1 MTHPANP
8 VLSIC
13 VPTYNRSRY
22 LASLLESLVG
32 QLAAFPFPYELVIA
46 DNASTDDTPAVVARL
61 LDRLP
66 IRSIRHPETIGCY
79 PNVVFAMTQARGRFM
94 MYLADDDC
102 ILGDSLAEA
111 VATMEADPGIAITYA
126 P

>member
-1 MTHPANP
+1 MTTPATP

-22 LASLLESLVG
+22 LASLLEGLVA
-32 QLAAFPFPYELVIA
+32 QMATFPHSYELVIS

-79 PNVVFAMTQARGRFM
+79 PNVVFAMTQRAG
-94 MYLADDDC
+94 A
-102 ILGDSLAEA
+102 S
-111 VATMEADPGIAITYA
+111 
-126 P
+126 